1 MNNDISRILAEMRNH
16 AIIAQGSSTP
26 PVQETGGADFSALLK
41 QSIAKVNDLQQT
53 SQNLTRAVELGDPNV
68 SISDAM
74 IAMQK
79 SSIAFE
85 AMVQVRNKVVSAY
98 QEIMSMPV

>member
-1 MNNDISRILAEMRNH
+1 MNNDIARILAEMRNH
-16 AIIAQGSSTP
+16 AIVAQGRSMAP
-26 PVQETGGADFSALLK
+26 AQETGGADFSALLK
-41 QSIAKVNDLQQT
+41 QSIEKVNDLQKT
-53 SQNLTRAVELGDPNV
+53 SQHLTRAVELGDPNV

-79 SSIAFE
+79 SSLAFE